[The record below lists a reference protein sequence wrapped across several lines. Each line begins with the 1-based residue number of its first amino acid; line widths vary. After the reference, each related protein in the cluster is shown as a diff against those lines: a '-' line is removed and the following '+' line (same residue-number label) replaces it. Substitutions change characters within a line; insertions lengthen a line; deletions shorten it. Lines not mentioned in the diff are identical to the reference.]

1 MTKFFKVIMNIILI
15 LFIAALCAVFIPTFL
30 GISVNVASGN
40 IETNMNVGSVAYG
53 VKESLSDINS
63 GDKIVVSDSESLY
76 IYEVTEI
83 NTDNGELTVRESES
97 SDTSVVELRRTASK
111 LVFVVPFIGYLF
123 IAVQSFE
130 GIIILGLA
138 AALIVILFIIS
149 RVLAGGHAD
158 EDDGEAGEKDDD
170 FGYFKELAASADR
183 PSSLDNLATMAI
195 PPIPDET
202 TTPVSSD
209 TVALDEEIEEL
220 SELVLEPADD
230 GEKAAKTEDDV
241 DSSLE
246 SLKNEIASIENA
258 DGVTAE
264 NTEETSDAELI
275 SEEVSGSE
283 TISAEES
290 KTASE
295 REASSEIVSNEAAA
309 SGTVSQET
317 SEFSGLEGA
326 LEQALIS
333 NQVSKTP
340 DDVVPSGNTEETEP
354 LNGETPAEIEL
365 AIPTHTLDELLQE
378 AYAKGEDPQVKKD
391 PATGVTLVDYSSCL

>member
-309 SGTVSQET
+309 SGT
-317 SEFSGLEGA
+317 EGA